1 MLAIMTEERLR
12 LLLSDLIRLPH
23 ETEWVEFKQNYVDPQ
38 EIGEYLSALANS
50 ACLHDKESAYMV
62 WGIAADTHAVTGT
75 TFKPRLE
82 KVGNQ
87 ELESWLALQLNPR
100 VEFAIYEFEFDGLPI
115 VIFVVYPATYIPVA
129 FRGEEFIRIGSYKK
143 KLKEFPEKERA
154 LWAKFSRVPFEKD
167 VAVRQISANEV
178 LALIDYPA
186 YFELMGQSLPDNRAA
201 ILERLASEKII
212 ISRWQDTYDLTNL
225 GAILFAKKLNAFA
238 SLSRKAVR
246 VIIYKGANRIETIKE
261 QIGTKGYGVGFEG
274 LIAYINDQLPRN
286 EQLGRALRK
295 EIRMYPEV
303 AIRELVANAII
314 HQDFHMTG
322 SSPMVEIFTDRI
334 EITNPGTP
342 LIDTLRFIDEPP
354 QSRNEAL
361 AAFMRRMNICEERGS
376 GIDKV
381 ISAVEFFQL
390 PAPEF
395 IVTQNHT
402 KAVLFAHK
410 KLSGMTKKD
419 KIRACYQHACLC
431 YVSNTQTTNASL
443 RKRFAIEEASAALA
457 SRIISDTLEEGL
469 IKPHD
474 PESKSRKHAS
484 YLPFWA

>member
-1 MLAIMTEERLR
+1 MTEERLR